1 MKSLLHDIFI
11 KEDFEST
18 QVSELTFYKKKS
30 EETIIYYW
38 LVVEVDT
45 LEKVLELQDE
55 WFDTCKNEMN
65 LEDFDKNTSLLIIN
79 ERTEDEEWKKEVLN
93 IEEDPFQFKKY
104 VLGYNQESLKELKEH
119 CEEGNPES
127 IKKLITDE
135 KVFNDY
141 KENYSDFTWHK
152 LLYTISQKL
161 PFINLNIEIE
171 KGLDSLFTESYEKLE
186 EINLYESFKRIDE
199 ELDDVKLSQLEDIE
213 FEDLFASIVKEEHN
227 GNKD

>member
-1 MKSLLHDIFI
+1 MKSLIHDIFI
-11 KEDFEST
+11 MEGFESR
-18 QVSELTFYKKKS
+18 QVSELTFYKKKLD
-30 EETIIYYW
+30 ETIVYYW

-45 LEKVLELQDE
+45 LEKVIELQDD
-55 WFDTCKNEMN
+55 WFETSKKEVN

-79 ERTEDEEWKKEVLN
+79 ESTENEEWKKEVLN

-127 IKKLITDE
+127 IKKLITDD

-141 KENYSDFTWHK
+141 KENYSIGTWHK

-171 KGLDSLFTESYEKLE
+171 KGLESLFAESYKNLE
-186 EINLYESFKRIDE
+186 EINLYESFKRIDDE
-199 ELDDVKLSQLEDIE
+199 IDEVKLDQLENIE
-213 FEDLFASIVKEEHN
+213 FEELYKSIIKEEE
-227 GNKD
+227 